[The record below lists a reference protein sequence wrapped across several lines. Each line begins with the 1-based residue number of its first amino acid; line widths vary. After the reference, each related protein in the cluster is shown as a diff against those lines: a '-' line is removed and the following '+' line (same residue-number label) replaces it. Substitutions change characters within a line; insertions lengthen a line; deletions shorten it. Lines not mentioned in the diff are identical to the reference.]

1 MIPIIKSSGDLS
13 RVFSRSQFDSE
24 EVNAA
29 VKKIVWDVKA
39 RGDDALFEYT
49 EKFDGCSLTGE
60 TVLLTEKEID
70 DAVKKVPAETLTA
83 LKKAKENIRA
93 YHERQLKKGNIT
105 TVNGRTTG
113 FTFRPVSCAGVY
125 VPGGK
130 AAYPSTVLMCAVP
143 AIVAGVKEII
153 MCTPA
158 GKYLNPLTVAAAK
171 ECGIKKIYK
180 VGGAQAIA
188 AMAFGTKSVQKADV
202 ITGPGNIYVAMAKKE
217 VFGYA
222 GIDMIA
228 GPSEIL
234 IIADE
239 TANYRF
245 AAADMLSQ
253 AEHDEL
259 AMSMLI
265 TTDYEFAVK
274 VRDEV
279 ERQLEKLPKKQIAS
293 ASVGKYG
300 TIVVV
305 KDLDEAAAISDKVAP
320 EHLELCVKEPEKLL
334 EKINNAG
341 AVFMGNYSPE
351 PLGDYFAGTNHVLP
365 TSGTARFFSGLSVD
379 NYRKRISFVNYTA
392 DALKEDADYIIN
404 LAETEDLGAHANA
417 IRVRKQG
424 EKNA

>member
-13 RVFSRSQFDSE
+13 RVFSRSQFNRDD
-24 EVNAA
+24 VNAS
-29 VKKIVWDVKA
+29 VKKIVNDVRE
-39 RGDDALFEYT
+39 RGDKALFEYT
-49 EKFDGCSLTGE
+49 EKFDGVALDGK
-60 TVLLTEKEID
+60 TVTLTEKEID
-70 DAVKKVPAETLTA
+70 DAVAKVPTETLEA
-83 LKKAKENIRA
+83 LRKAKQNILA
-93 YHERQLKKGNIT
+93 YHERQLKDGDIK

-130 AAYPSTVLMCAVP
+130 AAYPSSVLMCALP
-143 AIVAGVKEII
+143 AVVAGVKEII

-158 GKYLNPLTVAAAK
+158 GKYLNPLTVAAAR
-171 ECGIKKIYK
+171 ECGINKIYK

-188 AMAFGTKSVQKADV
+188 AMAFGTESVKKADV

-239 TANYRF
+239 TANFKF

-259 AMSMLI
+259 AMSTLI
-265 TTDYEFAVK
+265 TTDYDFAVK

-293 ASVGKYG
+293 ASVEKFG
-300 TIVVV
+300 TIIVV
-305 KDLDEAAAISDKVAP
+305 KNLDEAAEISDKVAP
-320 EHLELCVKEPEKLL
+320 EHLELCVREPEKLL

-341 AVFMGNYSPE
+341 AVFMGN
-351 PLGDYFAGTNHVLP
+351 
-365 TSGTARFFSGLSVD
+365 
-379 NYRKRISFVNYTA
+379 
-392 DALKEDADYIIN
+392 
-404 LAETEDLGAHANA
+404 
-417 IRVRKQG
+417 
-424 EKNA
+424 

>member
-1 MIPIIKSSGDLS
+1 MIPIIKSSADLS
-13 RVFSRSQFDSE
+13 RVFSRSQFNRDD
-24 EVNAA
+24 VNAS
-29 VKKIVWDVKA
+29 VKKIVWDVKE
-39 RGDDALFEYT
+39 RGDKALFEYT
-49 EKFDGCSLTGE
+49 EKFDGVALTKND
-60 TVLLTEKEID
+60 VMLTEKQIKE
-70 DAVKKVPAETLTA
+70 AVEKVPAKTLEA
-83 LKKAKENIRA
+83 LEKAKENITA
-93 YHERQLKKGNIT
+93 YHKRQLKDGDIT
-105 TVNGRTTG
+105 TANGRTTG
-113 FTFRPVSCAGVY
+113 FTFRPVGCAGVY

-130 AAYPSTVLMCAVP
+130 AAYPSSVLMCAVP
-143 AIVAGVKEII
+143 AVVAGVKEII

-158 GKYLNPLTVAAAK
+158 GKYLNPLTLAAAK
-171 ECGIKKIYK
+171 LCGIKKIYK

-188 AMAFGTKSVQKADV
+188 AMAFGTESVQKADV

-239 TANYRF
+239 TANYKF

-259 AMSMLI
+259 AMSTLI

-279 ERQLEKLPKKQIAS
+279 ERQLESLPKKEIAS
-293 ASVGKYG
+293 SSVEKFG
-300 TIVVV
+300 TIIVV
-305 KDLDEAAAISDKVAP
+305 KNLDEAAEISNKIAP

-334 EKINNAG
+334 EKIDNAG

-379 NYRKRISFVNYTA
+379 NYRKRISIVNYTA
-392 DALKEDADYIIN
+392 DALKQDADYIIN
-404 LAETEDLGAHANA
+404 LAETEDLAAHANA
-417 IRVRKQG
+417 VRIRK
-424 EKNA
+424 

>member
-13 RVFSRSQFDSE
+13 RVFSRSQFTRDD
-24 EVNAA
+24 VNAA
-29 VKKIVWDVKA
+29 VKKIVGDVRE
-39 RGDDALFEYT
+39 RGDKALFEYT
-49 EKFDGCSLTGE
+49 EKFDGVALNGE
-60 TVLLTEKEID
+60 TVALTEKEID
-70 DAVKKVPAETLTA
+70 DAVGKVPAETLEA
-83 LKKAKENIRA
+83 LKKAKQNILA
-93 YHERQLKKGNIT
+93 YHERQLKDGDIK

-130 AAYPSTVLMCAVP
+130 AAYPSSVLMCALP
-143 AIVAGVKEII
+143 AVVAGVKEII

-158 GKYLNPLTVAAAK
+158 GKYLNPLTVAAAR

-188 AMAFGTKSVQKADV
+188 AMAFGTESVKKADV

-239 TANYRF
+239 TANYKF
-245 AAADMLSQ
+245 VAADMLSQ

-259 AMSMLI
+259 AMSTLI
-265 TTDYEFAVK
+265 TTDYDFAVK
-274 VRDEV
+274 VRDEA

-293 ASVGKYG
+293 ASVEKFG
-300 TIVVV
+300 TIIVV
-305 KDLDEAAAISDKVAP
+305 KSLDEAAEISDRVAP

-379 NYRKRISFVNYTA
+379 NYRKRISIVNYTA
-392 DALKEDADYIIN
+392 DALKQDADYIIN
-404 LAETEDLGAHANA
+404 LAETEDLAAHANA
-417 IRVRKQG
+417 IRVRK
-424 EKNA
+424 

>member
-13 RVFSRSQFDSE
+13 RVFSRSQFNRDD
-24 EVNAA
+24 VNAS
-29 VKKIVWDVKA
+29 VKKIVNDVRE
-39 RGDDALFEYT
+39 RGDKVLFEYT
-49 EKFDGCSLTGE
+49 EKFDGVALDGK
-60 TVLLTEKEID
+60 TVTLTEKEID
-70 DAVKKVPAETLTA
+70 DAVAKVPTETLEA
-83 LKKAKENIRA
+83 LRKAKQNILA
-93 YHERQLKKGNIT
+93 YHERQLKDGDTK

-130 AAYPSTVLMCAVP
+130 AAYPSSVLMCALP
-143 AIVAGVKEII
+143 AVVAGVKEII

-158 GKYLNPLTVAAAK
+158 GKYLNPLTVAAAR
-171 ECGIKKIYK
+171 ECGINKIYK

-188 AMAFGTKSVQKADV
+188 AMAFGTESVKKADV

-239 TANYRF
+239 TANFKF

-259 AMSMLI
+259 AMSTLI
-265 TTDYEFAVK
+265 TTDYDFAVK

-293 ASVGKYG
+293 ASVAKFG
-300 TIVVV
+300 TIIVV
-305 KDLDEAAAISDKVAP
+305 KNLDEAAEISDRVAP
-320 EHLELCVKEPEKLL
+320 EHLELCVREPEKLL

-379 NYRKRISFVNYTA
+379 NYRKRISIVNYTA
-392 DALKEDADYIIN
+392 DALKQDADYIIN
-404 LAETEDLGAHANA
+404 LAETEDLAAHANA
-417 IRVRKQG
+417 IRVRK
-424 EKNA
+424 